1 MGKWKFGFE
10 SVKMQDTAFFDALT
24 SGVKSL
30 RNSGDFSTAGI
41 KKSFLMQIIKE
52 HTGLNV
58 LLYVKDG
65 WAAHVYPPKITANHA
80 FDRWGGGQS
89 KASKIIDVTKT
100 SLSGTVDVANVKVTG
115 VFSDLA
121 SELFIGTDLFKPNG
135 LNDRMIAAIMLH
147 EIGHIFTHFQ
157 FISTIALGGLVVEQT
172 VNNIFQTDGY
182 QAKKIQLK
190 AAEEVLGIEPE
201 DTIENWVDTSKENL
215 EVILIS
221 RFYRSLTTRSNSSY
235 YDVRN
240 CEQLADTFAVKH
252 GAGLDLARA
261 NHLLQKEYGMYG
273 NKNFFVHILRET
285 ASLLSVIF
293 LTNYTVSAILLSLRQ
308 PKLYD
313 DPKDRIA
320 FIKFHLIDDLKHLPR
335 GDNNTRA
342 NIVESISEIDKI
354 LKATV
359 SRRDIF
365 TFIHET
371 FTAVGKSASKM
382 QKQQK
387 QLEEMLYNDLYY
399 QSAKLK
405 TLNQE

>member
-1 MGKWKFGFE
+1 MGKWNFGFE
-10 SVKMQDTAFFDALT
+10 SVMRQNTAFFDSLT
-24 SGVKSL
+24 GGVKSL

-41 KKSFLMQIIKE
+41 KKSFIMQIIKE
-52 HTGLNV
+52 HTNLNV

-80 FDRWGGGQS
+80 FDRYAGETS
-89 KASKIIDVTKT
+89 RVSKIIDVTKT
-100 SLSGTVDVANVKVTG
+100 SLAGTVDIANVKVTG
-115 VFSDLA
+115 VFAELT

-135 LNDRMIAAIMLH
+135 LNDRQIAAIMLH

-157 FISTIALGGLVVEQT
+157 FISTIALGGLVIEQT
-172 VNNIFQTDGY
+172 VNNIFQSDGY
-182 QAKKIQLK
+182 QTKKIQLK

-215 EVILIS
+215 EVILVS

-261 NHLLQKEYGMYG
+261 NHRLQTEYGMYG

-285 ASLLSVIF
+285 SSLLSVIF
-293 LTNYTVSAILLSLRQ
+293 LSNYTVSAILLSLNQ

-335 GDNNTRA
+335 GDNKTRA

-354 LKATV
+354 LKATTV
-359 SRRDIF
+359 RRDVF
-365 TFIHET
+365 TYIHET
-371 FTAVGKSASKM
+371 FNSAGKSASKM

-405 TLNQE
+405 TLN